1 MNTFILFLLSVFAV
15 LNVHAKSDAQSSH
28 SLDSGTRVFART
40 DLKSSSV
47 ETFQYSGSVIQKSV
61 DTGSGSVVVIVLND
75 KSYPVNVVVNFGGSS
90 IQEGVI
96 PPRGSFTRSVASNP
110 NEYVSIHISSQST
123 GSPVAGLITVR
134 YEN

>member
-1 MNTFILFLLSVFAV
+1 MKTFILFLLSVFAV

-28 SLDSGTRVFART
+28 SLDSGTCISTQT

-47 ETFQYSGSVIQKSV
+47 ETFQYSGSVIQKSI
-61 DTGSGSVVVIVLND
+61 DTGSGS
-75 KSYPVNVVVNFGGSS
+75 VVVNFGGSS

-96 PPRGSFTRSVASNP
+96 PPRESFTRSVASNP

-123 GSPVAGLITVR
+123 GSPVAGLITVC